1 MLKTLF
7 VALAGVGLSVGLA
20 GSSAPRAS
28 ARTQDRDAPLS
39 PAAGVLS
46 VAQQNA
52 LVQKYCV
59 VCHDDAQETGGVS
72 LQNFD
77 AAHPDPSVSARMVG
91 MLKSGQ
97 MPPKDM
103 DRPDSA
109 TLFAFMNALSAAAV
123 DAPVASHD
131 ATDAAPMPA
140 AAGAPEVI
148 AFAHTGDQMTVVEQN
163 KIVHTICIQC
173 HTDQR
178 KPGGLSFEHFD
189 MTTAPAHAKTAEA
202 MLAKLRA
209 GMMPPQTAPKR
220 PDPAS
225 IQAFVVSLENQ
236 IDRGAV
242 HHADAGFRTFQRLN
256 RVEYAATIQTLLGLT
271 VDVGQWL
278 PPDTM
283 SHNFDNIADVQSFSP
298 TVLQSYLDAADEI
311 SRMAIGDPRAV
322 PLATT
327 YETDPTA
334 SQVDHVAGTPYGT
347 RGGLS
352 VMHVFPA
359 DGTYKFRV
367 LLVGKTTGELYGSVV
382 SGEKLEIAI
391 DGRSMAVL
399 PIDPKMH
406 ESVGPHGLSVEAP
419 AIPITAGPHQV
430 SAAFLKQSDAAND
443 DLMEPQAYTL
453 ADPNIGDAPG
463 VTTLPH
469 VRTMTM
475 TGPFNVT
482 GVSDTVSRDRIFVC
496 RPASSADETACATK
510 IVMHL
515 AKEAYRR
522 PVSEKDLQPLM
533 RFYRQGRQ
541 QGDFEDGIR
550 TSVQAILASPDFL
563 FRVEPGVVP
572 SRSGQNVRITDLAL
586 ASRLSYFLWATAPDA
601 TLIKLAA
608 AGTLHEP
615 AVLDGQVKRMLQDSR
630 SYALSTR
637 FAAQWLRLQDAD
649 KVRPDALMYPNYD
662 ATLAEAMKTE
672 TKEFFNSIVTKDASV
687 LDLLSGDY
695 TYVNEKLAAFYG
707 IRGVAGPQFRRVSL
721 EGTHRRGL
729 FGQGSIEVETSV
741 ADRSDPVLRGKWVL
755 EVLLGQPPPP
765 PPPNIP
771 LLSATAAITAD
782 GTPLSV
788 RQRME
793 EHRKNPFCA
802 SCHRMIDPL
811 GLALENFDPT
821 GHYRIK
827 DNGVPVDASTVL
839 YDGTKMVG
847 MDGLVQAMLKHQDTF
862 LRVFT
867 ENLMAYALGRQIE
880 YYDMPTVR
888 AIVQH
893 GATDGNRFS
902 FYVMGIVHS
911 DAFQMSRAD
920 VLSTDNQS
928 QQSPKRH

>member
-1 MLKTLF
+1 MKGMLKGVSVAV
-7 VALAGVGLSVGLA
+7 VALGLSVGVV
-20 GSSAPRAS
+20 GSSGPGGS
-28 ARTQDRDAPLS
+28 VQVQDRQAQPAPGAVM
-39 PAAGVLS
+39 PA
-46 VAQQNA
+46 AQQNA

-77 AAHPDPSVSARMVG
+77 AAHPDQSVSARMVG
-91 MLKSGQ
+91 MLKSGA

-123 DAPVASHD
+123 GVPVASHE
-131 ATDAAPMPA
+131 ATPPPMPQA
-140 AAGAPEVI
+140 TGAPEVI
-148 AFAHTGDQMTVVEQN
+148 AFAHAGDRMTVAEQN

-178 KPGGLSFEHFD
+178 KPGGISFEHFD
-189 MTTAPAHAKTAEA
+189 VATAPAQAKIAED

-220 PDPAS
+220 PDTAS
-225 IQAFVVSLENQ
+225 IHAFVVSLEDQ
-236 IDRGAV
+236 IDREAV

-256 RVEYAATIQTLLGLT
+256 RVEYAETVRTLLGLPI
-271 VDVGQWL
+271 DVSQWL

-283 SHNFDNIADVQSFSP
+283 SHNFDNIADVQNFSP
-298 TVLQSYLDAADEI
+298 TALQSYLDAADEI
-311 SRMAIGDPRAV
+311 SRLAIGDPHAAAV
-322 PLATT
+322 ATT
-327 YETDPTA
+327 YEANPTA

-347 RGGLS
+347 RGGVS
-352 VMHVFPA
+352 VVHVFPA
-359 DGTYKFRV
+359 DGTYRFRV

-382 SGEKLEIAI
+382 SGEKLEISV
-391 DGRSMAVL
+391 DGRSMAEL

-406 ESVGPHGLSVEAP
+406 ESLGPHGLSLEAP
-419 AIPITAGPHQV
+419 AIQVTAGPHQV
-430 SAAFLKQSDAAND
+430 SAAFLNRSDAAND

-469 VRTMTM
+469 VRMMTM

-482 GVSDTVSRDRIFVC
+482 GVSETVSRDRIFIC
-496 RPASSADETACATK
+496 RPTSAADETACATK
-510 IVMHL
+510 IVAHL
-515 AKEAYRR
+515 ATEAYRR
-522 PVSEKDLQPLM
+522 PVTPKDLQPLLG
-533 RFYRQGRQ
+533 FYRESRQ
-541 QGDFEDGIR
+541 HGDFESGIR
-550 TSVQAILASPDFL
+550 TALQAILASPDFL
-563 FRVEPGVVP
+563 FRMEPEAV
-572 SRSGQNVRITDLAL
+572 RAGQNIRISDLAL

-601 TLIKLAA
+601 TLIELAG
-608 AGTLHEP
+608 AGELHEP
-615 AVLDGQVKRMLQDSR
+615 AVLDAQVRRMLQDTR

-649 KVRPDALMYPNYD
+649 KVRPDALMYPYYD

-687 LDLLSGDY
+687 LDLLTADY
-695 TYVNEKLAAFYG
+695 TYVNQNLAAFYG
-707 IRGVAGPQFRRVSL
+707 IPGVAGPQFRRVSL

-729 FGQGSIEVETSV
+729 FGQGSIQVETSV

-771 LLSATAAITAD
+771 LLSATGAFTAS
-782 GTPLSV
+782 GQPLSV

-802 SCHRMIDPL
+802 SCHRVIDPL
-811 GLALENFDPT
+811 GLAMENFDPT

-839 YDGTKMVG
+839 YDGTKMEG
-847 MDGLVQAMLKHQDTF
+847 MDGLVQAMMTHQDTF

-867 ENLMAYALGRQIE
+867 ENLMAYALGRQVE
-880 YYDMPTVR
+880 YYDMPAVR
-888 AIVQH
+888 AIVQR
-893 GATDGNRFS
+893 GTLNGNRLS
-902 FYVMGIVHS
+902 SYVLGIVHS

-920 VLSTDNQS
+920 VLSTDSQS
-928 QQSPKRH
+928 QPSQKRH